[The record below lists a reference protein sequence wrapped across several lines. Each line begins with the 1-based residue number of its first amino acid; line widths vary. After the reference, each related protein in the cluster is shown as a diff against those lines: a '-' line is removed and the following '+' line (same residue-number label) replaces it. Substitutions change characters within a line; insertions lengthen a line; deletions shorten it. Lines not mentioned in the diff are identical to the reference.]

1 MQVLFTILY
10 ILLFIVCLSVLI
22 AIHELGHLAA
32 AKAFKVYCFEYSLGF
47 GPKLFSKK
55 RKSGKTAF
63 SVRAIP
69 FGGFVSMYGEDVPL
83 PEGLEI
89 PPERSLDGI
98 KKWKKGI
105 ILVAGVT
112 GRRRC
117 RRGWAGPSA

>member
-55 RKSGKTAF
+55 RKNGETAF

-83 PEGLEI
+83 PEGIALTEKAVS
-89 PPERSLDGI
+89 PFFLFFEKSF
-98 KKWKKGI
+98 
-105 ILVAGVT
+105 
-112 GRRRC
+112 
-117 RRGWAGPSA
+117 GPKPREYSKQ